1 MRNIKARLRN
11 IWGLLRDTIS
21 EWQLNEVSLLAAS
34 LAYYTVFSLAPLL
47 IIVMMIVGA
56 IFGEEAAKEQ
66 IVARMTELVGV
77 QAAEVIATA
86 ITNMR
91 ADATGGPFSLIFSLG
106 FLLFGA
112 SGIFAQIQDA
122 LDRIWEVEPAPKQ
135 QIFHF
140 LRKRL
145 LSFAMILVIAFLL
158 LVSFISNTILAA
170 FVDVLNTIVPGYG
183 YWWQLLSLLI
193 TFGVTTFIFGAIF
206 TILPDA
212 EISWRNTV
220 VGAVITA
227 ILFLI
232 GQSLFGLFLRQTNFG
247 SAYGVAGSFVILI
260 TWVYYAA
267 QVLLLGAVFT
277 KVFAQ
282 RRGSPIVPS
291 EYAVPRNKNRRRS
304 SRSSKRNHNR

>member
-1 MRNIKARLRN
+1 MRIKAGLRK
-11 IWGLLRDTIS
+11 IWELLRDTIS
-21 EWQLNEVSLLAAS
+21 EWQFNEVSLLAAS

-56 IFGEEAAKEQ
+56 IFGEQAAKEQ
-66 IVARMTELVGV
+66 IVTRMTELVGE
-77 QAAEVIATA
+77 QGAEVIATA
-86 ITNMR
+86 IANMR
-91 ADATGGPFSLIFSLG
+91 ADATGGPFQLIFSLS

-122 LDRIWEVEPAPKQ
+122 LDRIWQVEAAPRQ

-158 LVSFISNTILAA
+158 LVSFVSNTILAA
-170 FVDVLNTIVPGYG
+170 LVDVLNTIVPGAG
-183 YWWQLLSLLI
+183 FWWQILSLLLS
-193 TFGVTTFIFGAIF
+193 FGVTTFIFGAMF

-212 EISWRNTV
+212 EIAWRDTI
-220 VGAVITA
+220 VGAAITA

-232 GQSLFGLFLRQTNFG
+232 GQSFFGLFLRQTNFG

-267 QVLLLGAVFT
+267 QVLLLGAEFT
-277 KVFAQ
+277 KVYAQ
-282 RRGSPIVPS
+282 KRGSPIVPS
-291 EYAVPRNKNRRRS
+291 EYAVPRNQEGKRK
-304 SRSSKRNHNR
+304 SRSSKRNHNRR